1 MRKMIRFI
9 TVSLLTACLLA
20 GCGQNSSKNYEKDNS
35 VAGSESSTTTES
47 SNPTADES
55 SSSSTSEVKK
65 DADGKY
71 VYNVSGIEC
80 KTSINVDDYIYAK
93 DGKQYFDVEKMIEDA
108 GWKANKYNGKWSKID
123 ARYSGNGYEASIIID
138 DESEAKNTL
147 GAYQIEYEVFTFYGP
162 NRSSAI
168 GTPLGFNS
176 MNTENAKY
184 FIESLSH
191 DAVSYNQIALFACGL
206 DNMKNST
213 DDFIVIPANFEQTM
227 GGSYTIQ

>member
-1 MRKMIRFI
+1 MRKMISII

-20 GCGQNSSKNYEKDNS
+20 GCGQNSNKDYEKDNG

-47 SNPTADES
+47 SNRTADES

-108 GWKANKYNGKWSKID
+108 GWKANKYDDEWLDID
-123 ARYSGNGYEASIIID
+123 AKYSGSGYDARITIA
-138 DESEAKNTL
+138 DESVAKNTAGAHQLEDMDFNFYKPGSSSIISNL
-147 GAYQIEYEVFTFYGP
+147 GI
-162 NRSSAI
+162 S
-168 GTPLGFNS
+168 S

-184 FIESLSH
+184 FIKSIPG
-191 DAVSYNQIALFACGL
+191 DAVSYNQIVWFACGL
-206 DNMKNST
+206 DNMKTST
-213 DDFIVIPANFEQTM
+213 DQFIVIPDQYSKSM
-227 GGSYTIQ
+227 GGYYSID

>member
-1 MRKMIRFI
+1 MRKMISI
-9 TVSLLTACLLA
+9 IATSLLTACLLV
-20 GCGQNSSKNYEKDNS
+20 GCAQSSGKSNEKDS
-35 VAGSESSTTTES
+35 GVAGSESSTTTES

-108 GWKANKYNGKWSKID
+108 GWKANKYNDEWLDID
-123 ARYSGNGYEASIIID
+123 AKYSGSGYDAEITID
-138 DESEAKNTL
+138 HESEAKNTL
-147 GAYQIEYEVFTFYGP
+147 GAHQLEHELFSFSK
-162 NRSSAI
+162 SSAVS
-168 GTPLGFNS
+168 TPLGFNS

-184 FIESLSH
+184 FIESLPH
-191 DAVSYNQIALFACGL
+191 DAVSYNQIVLFACGL
-206 DNMKNST
+206 DNMKNSN
-213 DDFIVIPANFEQTM
+213 DKFIVIPDSFEQTM
-227 GGSYTIQ
+227 GGFYTIQ